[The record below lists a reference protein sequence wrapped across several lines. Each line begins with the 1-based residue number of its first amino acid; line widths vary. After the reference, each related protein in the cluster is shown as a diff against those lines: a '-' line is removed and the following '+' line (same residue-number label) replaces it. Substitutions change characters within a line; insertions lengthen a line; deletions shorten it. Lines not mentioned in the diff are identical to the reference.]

1 MGTARTLGGSFWLAE
16 LAPDEWTLD
25 PAAYGF
31 ENMLVVD
38 DGHYESD
45 EGSFDY
51 MLVLRPWGTDW
62 SDVEAAAPALLPY
75 FYNDWYLPQIESGAS
90 MPDAFDPA
98 QVHSAAAETDNEE

>member
-1 MGTARTLGGSFWLAE
+1 MRLRLTRLMVAE

-75 FYNDWYLPQIESGAS
+75 FYNDWYV
-90 MPDAFDPA
+90 FDWD
-98 QVHSAAAETDNEE
+98 EGTRTRYTDEEFKEKLELVEE